1 MGSSGFLLPML
12 ARGLYR
18 EMLTQA
24 WRRGAELPNDPET
37 IRRAIGATELEWAQ
51 GWPLVSRFWRVSATN
66 TLINDTQ
73 IQVYQQAQSIQRV
86 RSEAGRLG
94 GLSTQAKRQA
104 NKQADFQAK
113 FNPPSPSPS
122 PSLISVSDSDT
133 VSEKNKKEHGPH
145 AALSS
150 AHADFEAFR
159 SAYPASRRVGGKNA
173 LRAFQNATR
182 GRNGTH
188 FTAMI
193 DALAQHKR
201 SEQWQ
206 SPKLIP
212 LMTTWLNQERW
223 TQVLPETIPQKR
235 MGDGGR
241 WNCYHDPSCR
251 TISDCSAKIIA
262 EGRAEKA
269 AR

>member
-1 MGSSGFLLPML
+1 MLLT
-12 ARGLYR
+12 G
-18 EMLTQA
+18 T
-24 WRRGAELPNDPET
+24 G
-37 IRRAIGATELEWAQ
+37 
-51 GWPLVSRFWRVSATN
+51 
-66 TLINDTQ
+66 
-73 IQVYQQAQSIQRV
+73 
-86 RSEAGRLG
+86 
-94 GLSTQAKRQA
+94 
-104 NKQADFQAK
+104 
-113 FNPPSPSPS
+113 
-122 PSLISVSDSDT
+122 
-133 VSEKNKKEHGPH
+133 
-145 AALSS
+145 
-150 AHADFEAFR
+150 
-159 SAYPASRRVGGKNA
+159 
-173 LRAFQNATR
+173 RAFSAGNDLNEMQARITNPEMANQ
-182 GRNGTH
+182 GSH